1 VVAPAQDAGVAGHVL
16 VAEDNA
22 VNQLVLQAMLHNLGC
37 SVDLVADGA
46 AAIEAAG
53 ARRYDLVFMDC
64 HMPGTDGY
72 AATRGIRARE
82 RVAGAAS
89 VPIVA
94 LTAAALA
101 ADRDQCFAAGM
112 DDFLSK
118 PVSMPLLGAMLR
130 RWVGKAS
137 APQPR

>member
-1 VVAPAQDAGVAGHVL
+1 
-16 VAEDNA
+16 
-22 VNQLVLQAMLHNLGC
+22 M
-37 SVDLVADGA
+37 ADGA

-82 RVAGAAS
+82 RATGAVS

-94 LTAAALA
+94 LTAAALPA
-101 ADRDQCFAAGM
+101 ERDQCFAAGM

-118 PVSMPLLGAMLR
+118 PVGMPLLGAMLR
-130 RWVGKAS
+130 RWVGKAG